1 MNIEW
6 LTKQRALPI
15 IFVGCILLAVL
26 VVKLQPAMQHEP
38 TAGLVTPVNVITI
51 SQYSVKPA
59 IQGFGV
65 VEPDILLEAKA
76 EIAGKIVYVHPQL
89 RNGTVFPK
97 DTVVIRIEQ
106 DDFQLTLKQA
116 EADTSSS
123 LAKLREIKTK
133 LTNTRVDLKLA
144 KQKLVLAKKNL
155 ERGKMLL
162 EKNFVSE
169 FAVDSQQSN
178 VIKLQQEVQNLNT
191 LLKTL
196 PEQQASLEASLDN
209 TKAGVQSQQRNLDKT
224 TIRVPFN
231 ARISQLAVKENQFVS
246 QGALLFSAQTTDK
259 ILINAQFP
267 LQQFRTIAKDFGE
280 STELIRQAFQSGF
293 SDNLFTQ
300 LGLSANVRLAD
311 DDSAVW
317 QAKVERISS
326 RLDPATRT
334 LGVIISVDRPNE
346 QIEPGIKPPL
356 LEGMYTEISIESK
369 PKAFY
374 LVPRDALHE
383 GELFLV
389 NATEQL
395 ERRAI
400 KPDQLQGSMALFS
413 TGLEKGEQLIVSD
426 LFPAISGMALKPI
439 KDQTMQEQIA
449 QWASQHQHVQQVAE

>member
-1 MNIEW
+1 MKLEW
-6 LTKQRALPI
+6 LIKRRALPV
-15 IFVGCILLAVL
+15 IFVSCVLLAILL
-26 VVKLQPAMQHEP
+26 VKLQPAMQHEP
-38 TAGLVTPVNVITI
+38 TAGLVTPVNVISI
-51 SQYSVKPA
+51 SQYSVKPT

-144 KQKLVLAKKNL
+144 KQKLVLAKKDL

-231 ARISQLAVKENQFVS
+231 ARISQLSVKENQFVS

-267 LQQFRTIAKDFGE
+267 LEQFRTLAKDFGE

-293 SDNLFTQ
+293 SNDLFTQ
-300 LGLSANVRLAD
+300 LGLSAKVRLAND
-311 DDSAVW
+311 GSAEW

-326 RLDPATRT
+326 RLDPVTRT

-356 LEGMYTEISIESK
+356 LEGMYTEISIEGK

-389 NATEQL
+389 NSSLQL
-395 ERRAI
+395 ERRVL
-400 KPDQLQGSMALFS
+400 KPDQLQGNMALFS
-413 TGLEKGEQLIVSD
+413 TGLEAGEHLIISD

-439 KDQTMQEQIA
+439 KDQTMQEHIP
-449 QWASQHQHVQQVAE
+449 QWAEHRQHAQQSPE